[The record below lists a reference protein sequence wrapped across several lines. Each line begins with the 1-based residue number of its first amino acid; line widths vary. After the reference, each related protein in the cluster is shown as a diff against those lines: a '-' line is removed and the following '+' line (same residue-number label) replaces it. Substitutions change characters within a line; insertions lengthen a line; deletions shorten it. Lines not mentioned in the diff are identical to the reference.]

1 MRRRGKSFAA
11 KLRLQ
16 NPDSLSEP
24 RRIKRSVWA
33 YEEEIDQQR
42 IDLRS
47 VTVDLVILRMRP
59 MVARGS
65 CANSYN
71 DGANVIAE
79 RWPPWRQG
87 MSYDAGLFFLAYQKD
102 PRTGF
107 IRIFERMAQLDVMN
121 QFTTR
126 VARALF
132 AIPPGS
138 FFGQALFLAA

>member
-1 MRRRGKSFAA
+1 VPQTIEVQHDLTRRTRRRF
-11 KLRLQ
+11 
-16 NPDSLSEP
+16 
-24 RRIKRSVWA
+24 
-33 YEEEIDQQR
+33 EEEIDQQR

-79 RWPPWRQG
+79 RWPPCRQG
-87 MSYDAGLFFLAYQKD
+87 MPYDAGLFFLAYQKD

-121 QFTTR
+121 QFTTH
-126 VARALF
+126 VASALF

-138 FFGQALFLAA
+138 FIGQALFLAA